1 MLILK
6 RWYTHAFDFHTLYIV
21 QLYSFSIMIRIIST
35 VDESEDEDIG
45 NMEDLTSTK
54 VPSTTGSNSYM
65 WNQLFSFPTSSI
77 FF

>member
-1 MLILK
+1 MFENI
-6 RWYTHAFDFHTLYIV
+6 H
-21 QLYSFSIMIRIIST
+21 IST

-65 WNQLFSFPTSSI
+65 WKQVI
-77 FF
+77 